1 MTFDYSDDAA
11 LAFFV
16 RVVVLL
22 INLPLSVSI
31 IPRYAAW
38 IYRHRGAIILFILN
52 KISESVTSELIQ
64 NKI

>member
-38 IYRHRGAIILFILN
+38 IYRRHRGAIILFILN
-52 KISESVTSELIQ
+52 KRDAI
-64 NKI
+64 KIIIKTTV